1 MKQVIDNLSDFVT
14 HVAIEYS
21 KGAFEEIVILRPDHD
36 ADNDNDARPSADVVQ
51 FPRTSHR

>member
-21 KGAFEEIVILRPDHD
+21 KGAFEEIVILSPDHD
-36 ADNDNDARPSADVVQ
+36 SDKSNDARPSADVVQ